1 MTITPVKV
9 VFDDNLMWVSLND
22 GRVIGVPLT
31 WFPSLVNAP
40 AHELN
45 SFELSQRGI
54 HWDALDEDISVDGL
68 LTVNYTTQYR
78 P

>member
-31 WFPSLVNAP
+31 WFPSLVNAS

-45 SFELSQRGI
+45 AFELSQRGI